1 MFSALKAKITVFFA
15 VAFAAMSIYIKI
27 LLKKNREKADKIR
40 GLNQN
45 AEVKDRE
52 HKDSVNRAEF
62 EATQKERARD
72 VDSLDAVNKLDEA
85 RGKVDET
92 DNFTI
97 VDR

>member
-27 LLKKNREKADKIR
+27 LLKKNRKKADKIR
-40 GLNQN
+40 GLKQN

-52 HKDSVNRAEF
+52 YKDSVKRAEF

-85 RGKVDET
+85 RGKVDED